1 MKKITSIILMIALSL
16 FITLKISASVIDT
29 QIIDITEQF
38 NSWTLEEN
46 SGVYM
51 LKSNRIKNAAESIQM
66 QLDTVFTSSDQ
77 EFIDGDGDGIFDEPN
92 PYYNLYDAFVMSY
105 GSETSRINVY
115 ASDTTTTLLYTVN
128 MTYEAFEATE
138 AMYLNDGTMADPDWD
153 VNLAPN
159 VYYSVTIVL
168 NETLNADQRQRILDV
183 FNSGGAWGS
192 MIPGETY
199 NFTVTAN
206 VVSVYIDPSIPSD
219 LDLLPTTGGSIFDD
233 VNNMADVSV
242 DVLSGNTVD
251 LSIIYDTIY
260 YVRYTFSE
268 NTDMTI
274 FNDNYEAFYYTHED
288 QHFIV
293 FNKGEQSMFTHYQS
307 VETFIPYTIWNLDT
321 NELVEH
327 NQVDVYM
334 YMTLGDANHIVGYFY
349 VDEFV
354 IDRLMQI
361 STVFNYRFDPLIGAK
376 SEWISQAAILEDTG
390 ISEGN
395 ISWQFT
401 AAATSSAAVAT
412 MAIIIGATGVGLPI
426 ALPLA
431 LFGSL
436 VTGFFL
442 ANAYMY
448 PGSLITGDT
457 SEIQIANVSTELQTE
472 INQKYAERN
481 PDFTSIDTNTYPL
494 WKLDFGAFERFGST
508 TEVDPDS
515 INVISLTYQTDGQ
528 VYTLEADKIRTD
540 ANVDDYLDPNHD
552 STIIDPYPTEPST
565 SSDSLIYY
573 AIGGIIIYIVFFKE
587 MKLHKKPITL
597 IVLIG
602 IAYYILK
609 TLGVL

>member
-1 MKKITSIILMIALSL
+1 MKKITSIMLMIALSL

-66 QLDTVFTSSDQ
+66 QLDTVFTSSNQ
-77 EFIDGDGDGIFDEPN
+77 EFIDGDGDGIFDDPN

-472 INQKYAERN
+472 INQKYAESN

-552 STIIDPYPTEPST
+552 STIIDPYPTEPPT

>member
-77 EFIDGDGDGIFDEPN
+77 EFIDGDGDGIFDDPN

-552 STIIDPYPTEPST
+552 STIIDPYPTEPPT